1 MTAPNV
7 RLVVAGQR
15 PLRGRTRQVALL
27 FTIILL
33 IPVVI
38 PVGMAASTLQVAS
51 DDFGVLAALDSALQ
65 QRAGD
70 ADSPEIEVM
79 AMANMSDVAA
89 NMRQINSN
97 DPLSDVDEGRT
108 KVSMRNTTAP
118 APDHPRPYQLLMD
131 TETQPPGFPD
141 NLIDTLFELP
151 DDFDDPL
158 AIGLNSYVLYLNYTS
173 RFSGP
178 QYEAW
183 DYGSFTGD
191 IIAFGDDFRPFEN
204 SMDIDGDG
212 ADDIVVS
219 ITVEGFT
226 LDGQGETWDIETS
239 NDLLP
244 VPDAIWIRP
253 TIVWNVYMID
263 DGDDL
268 WDSMATMQVSLM
280 KGFAYNLISSGESY
294 ALVIDSRFTQP
305 PDDFELKVGIERV
318 TFSITG
324 AFNSVID
331 VISSLFNTGLDGS
344 TVSITEVLAPYLIEI
359 ENPDNSGNPR
369 QTTCQGG
376 VEVGN
381 EAWYNTSRDYDSPS
395 HAHRCALG
403 VGIGYIHFDAKD
415 SGGEREVLEVA
426 YLDAATHP
434 IEGQRKLPEE
444 INIILRND
452 NLQAN
457 SLDTL
462 EYFSNEDADLYVHY
476 FEDRS
481 NYTEPDS
488 TEPYGNITD
497 AEVWLR
503 GLPSGSMSEE
513 EIAAIFTMLGMAP
526 DSDDLPGRVPTQLTM
541 IIGIKNFTRDA
552 DGNGNHA
559 DLPINPGSPPDS
571 LVCVISTYRIKSVE
585 FVAYIKRYGSN
596 DDRSRT
602 AIILEDLPPVFII
615 QGTFQ
620 LPSGGGIRVLYDNP
634 NLDLFSQFFDDTLLT
649 IVEIVLDIGG
659 IVNGLP
665 AAILDSTGQG
675 GGTVSVELY
684 SRVSKGSGNLLR
696 VSESIGIL
704 GLEMASSDHPVLE
717 DGDHLLLA
725 TDRNLN
731 PVPGR
736 AKDET
741 PLVEV
746 ALSIKMSGISR
757 IMHQY
762 NPDTEVRIIEINGT
776 SRSALDFIYMEH
788 DSGSLEGQMQDAHIS
803 DRPNNI
809 RMEQTTEHVKYDA
822 DDNIGTITYTASEGK
837 QKNAL
842 RLESLPSSFEIL
854 LGDELGYSSLE
865 PIGAIHLQISNATE
879 PVSMNGDHVLFTTDK
894 DLGEATLSGRISNI
908 TKMSRSSPE
917 EEGAAGQAGN
927 GHVILERASS
937 SRLDIMLRDE
947 SSHADPYLGFNAT
960 MRLDPLPASV
970 GFDYPSEVSSGGLE
984 LPELGEQEGISSLAF
999 FIGDMVSLG
1008 RTVSDLLEA
1017 LTIDLAGGEGQDE
1030 NVLLS
1035 LSLNAGEDFSFIADI
1050 EKGDMVAEDPT
1061 WMHGIGMGIAKHSR
1075 LSWNH
1080 TLLPVIFSSSKQEAV
1095 EALLADGILSRDE
1108 QQDFI
1113 DRISIIIGVD
1123 NATRLADALMDGEI
1137 IEDEWLRMDEQM
1149 LTANGFVFDERR
1161 SWHIRTWIPSL
1172 PQNIEE
1178 IRFNYSR
1185 DGEVPTWEMLLKVKH
1200 WQPVLSSLRIEI
1212 KGLNGY
1218 DLEFELDGLDTNQPQ
1233 DAEVRMLIGTDDTY
1247 AVPRTNVDMYFNLG
1261 KRLDHVR
1268 ALMINHRVKQRVEVF
1283 VKDVPS
1289 ESSLVATIGDIL
1301 LINFEVPE
1309 HLRIGTRS
1317 AEAVMLQMLRWKED
1331 KWWPATVF
1339 MRDLPGFMDMSMRP
1353 QQNFDINSPMQFQGI
1368 MTLDYTSNT
1377 DTMDLYVESSGR
1389 AIEQRGNTLML
1400 AENLPKRTVI
1410 APTEDWG
1417 VEVASSGEGISK
1429 LYLKQTNIPAQ
1440 PGLWIE
1446 QIEIAGENL
1455 KSATIHI
1462 NGVGLYPIIIIDDI
1476 TGGRIV
1482 ATADAKVELFGTEWE
1497 GRGVLLDAQITGF
1510 IPIASTIGVN
1520 CVVSDLS
1527 ILNAFTG
1534 ASASTTHIIVP
1545 EPFTSLILT
1554 LVATFL

>member
-1 MTAPNV
+1 MTVPNV

-27 FTIILL
+27 FVVILL
-33 IPVVI
+33 IPVVL

-51 DDFGVLAALDSALQ
+51 DDFGVLAALNSALE

-70 ADSPEIEVM
+70 ADSPEIGVM
-79 AMANMSDVAA
+79 AMANMSDVEA

-97 DPLSDVDEGRT
+97 DPLSEVEEGRT

-118 APDHPRPYQLLMD
+118 APEHPKPYELLMD

-173 RFSGP
+173 RFGGP

-191 IIAFGDDFRPFEN
+191 LIAFGDDFRPFVN
-204 SMDIDGDG
+204 SMDIDGDEE
-212 ADDIVVS
+212 DDILVS

-226 LDGQGETWDIETS
+226 LDGQGETWDVEMT
-239 NDLLP
+239 NDFLP

-253 TIVWNVYMID
+253 TIVWNVQMID

-280 KGFAYNLISSGESY
+280 KGFAYNLLSDGESY

-324 AFNSVID
+324 AFNTLAEVIF
-331 VISSLFNTGLDGS
+331 SLFNTGLDGS

-359 ENPDNSGNPR
+359 ENPDTSGNPR

-376 VEVGN
+376 VEVSN
-381 EAWYNTSRDYDSPS
+381 EPWYNISRDYDSPS

-426 YLDAATHP
+426 YLDAAAHP
-434 IEGQRKLPEE
+434 IEGRRKLPEE
-444 INIILRND
+444 IDIILRND

-513 EIAAIFTMLGMAP
+513 EITAVFTMLGMAP
-526 DSDDLPGRVPTQLTM
+526 DSDDLPGRVPAQLTM

-552 DGNGNHA
+552 DGNGDHP
-559 DLPINPGSPPDS
+559 DLPVNPGSPPDS
-571 LVCVISTYRIKSVE
+571 LVCVISTDRIKSVE

-717 DGDHLLLA
+717 EGDHLLLA

-736 AKDET
+736 TKDEI

-776 SRSALDFIYMEH
+776 SRAALDFIYMEH

-908 TKMSRSSPE
+908 TKLSRSSPE
-917 EEGAAGQAGN
+917 VEGASGQAGN

-960 MRLDPLPASV
+960 IRLDPLPASV

-984 LPELGEQEGISSLAF
+984 LPQLGEQDGVASLAF

-1050 EKGDMVAEDPT
+1050 EKGDMVAEDPA
-1061 WMHGIGMGIAKHSR
+1061 WMHGIGMSIAKHSR

-1080 TLLPVIFSSSKQEAV
+1080 TLLPVIFTSSKQEAV
-1095 EALLADGILSRDE
+1095 EDLLADGILVRDE
-1108 QQDFI
+1108 RQGFI
-1113 DRISIIIGVD
+1113 DRISTIIGVD
-1123 NATRLADALMDGEI
+1123 NATRLADSLMDGEI
-1137 IEDEWLRMDEQM
+1137 TEDEWLRMDEQM

-1185 DGEVPTWEMLLKVKH
+1185 DAEVPTWEILLKVKH
-1200 WQPVLSSLRIEI
+1200 WQPVLSAFRIEI

-1218 DLEFELDGLDTNQPQ
+1218 DIEFELDGLDTTQPQ
-1233 DAEVRMLIGTDDTY
+1233 DAEVRMLIGTDDAY

-1261 KRLDHVR
+1261 KRLDYVR

-1289 ESSLVATIGDIL
+1289 EASLVATIGDIL

-1331 KWWPATVF
+1331 RWWPATVF
-1339 MRDLPGFMDMSMRP
+1339 MRDLPGFMDLSMRP
-1353 QQNFDINSPMQFQGI
+1353 QQIFDINSPMQFQGA

-1377 DTMDLYVESSGR
+1377 DTMDLYVESTGR
-1389 AIEQRGNTLML
+1389 AIEQRGDTLML

-1410 APTEDWG
+1410 APTDDWG
-1417 VEVASSGEGISK
+1417 VEVASSGDGISK
-1429 LYLKQTNIPAQ
+1429 IYLKQTNIPAQ

-1462 NGVGLYPIIIIDDI
+1462 NNVGPYPIIIIDDI

-1497 GRGVLLDAQITGF
+1497 ARGVLLDAQITGI
-1510 IPIASTIGVN
+1510 IPTASTIGVN
-1520 CVVSDLS
+1520 GVVSDLS

-1534 ASASTTHIIVP
+1534 GSASTTHIIVP